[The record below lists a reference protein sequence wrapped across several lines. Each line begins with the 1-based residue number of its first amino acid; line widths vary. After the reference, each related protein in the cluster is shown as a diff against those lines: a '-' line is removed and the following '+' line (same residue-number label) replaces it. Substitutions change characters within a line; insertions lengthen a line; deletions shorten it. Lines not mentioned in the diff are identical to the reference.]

1 MLSLNEICE
10 FDEGREGKYFFQT
23 FVCYYGALRVMGVL

>member
-1 MLSLNEICE
+1 MLSLNERCE
-10 FDEGREGKYFFQT
+10 FDEGQKGKFVFQT